1 MKNDTDENF
10 GLPEQDNW
18 LERMADAEDEY
29 GDIRIGY
36 FPPCPFPI
44 EPVLEDEATIRKK
57 LADIMATMRQKEAAR
72 KEYLQSMRQKM
83 AQGQDAVNV

>member
-1 MKNDTDENF
+1 MENTIDIF
-10 GLPEQDNW
+10 SEEWERLA
-18 LERMADAEDEY
+18 LEAEDEC
-29 GDIRIGY
+29 GGIGAGY

>member
-1 MKNDTDENF
+1 MKNDLEKGF
-10 GLPEQDNW
+10 VLPEKDNW
-18 LERMADAEDEY
+18 LEQMADAEDKC
-29 GDIRIGY
+29 GGIRAGY

-83 AQGQDAVNV
+83 AVNG

>member
-1 MKNDTDENF
+1 MKNDTDKNF
-10 GLPEQDNW
+10 DLPEQDDW

-44 EPVLEDEATIRKK
+44 EPVLEDEETVRKK
-57 LADIMATMRQKEAAR
+57 LAESIARMRQKEAAR

-83 AQGQDAVNV
+83 AQSQDTVNV

>member
-1 MKNDTDENF
+1 MRSIIRNTIDIFSEEW
-10 GLPEQDNW
+10 EQRA
-18 LERMADAEDEY
+18 LEAEDECGGIVTGRLGSP
-29 GDIRIGY
+29 GDY
-36 FPPCPFPI
+36 PPI

-83 AQGQDAVNV
+83 AQ

>member
-1 MKNDTDENF
+1 MENTIDIFSEEWERLADEY
-10 GLPEQDNW
+10 E
-18 LERMADAEDEY
+18 AEY
-29 GDIRIGY
+29 GDIRAGY

-44 EPVLEDEATIRKK
+44 EPVLEDEETIRKK